1 MYPYPFVQISCEQ
14 TNINVNTFMYLTT
27 HSEFRTQEV
36 IAIDLGKIGQ
46 WRRFISIPPS
56 QEP

>member
-1 MYPYPFVQISCEQ
+1 MSCGQ
-14 TNINVNTFMYLTT
+14 TDIDVNTFMYLTP

-36 IAIDLGKIGQ
+36 IAIDIGKISQ
-46 WRRFISIPPS
+46 WGTFISIPPS